1 MSVPSAG
8 PEGLSNVGG
17 SLSRIAVVGSG
28 AVGAYYGA
36 RLAHRGEDVS
46 FLVRSDRE
54 IVRDHGWTIRVTA
67 DPAEEFVVRPV
78 KAFRHTREMG
88 PVDLVIVALK
98 ATSNDLLPSLLP
110 PLLHEKTAIL
120 TLQNGLGSDEWIA
133 ARFGPE
139 RVLGGLCFVC
149 LNRTAPGVVE
159 CYHRGSMVI
168 GECGRLAGPR
178 VQAIVAAFREAGV
191 ECAAADNLLS
201 ARWHKLV
208 WNVPFN
214 GLSIAGGGVTTDRIL
229 ASETLAAE
237 AGALMR
243 EVQAAAA
250 AFGVIIPDAFLAR
263 QIEVTRPM
271 GACKPSS
278 LVDFL
283 AGRAVEVEAIWGEP
297 LRRAQSAGVKTPR
310 LAALHDRLGR
320 ICLQSG

>member
-1 MSVPSAG
+1 MTAG
-8 PEGLSNVGG
+8 REDLPPPGKPG
-17 SLSRIAVVGSG
+17 RIAIVGSG

-46 FLVRSDRE
+46 FLLRSDLAAVRE
-54 IVRDHGWTIRVTA
+54 RGWTIRVA
-67 DPAEEFVVRPV
+67 SDPGEEFVVQPAKV
-78 KAFRHTREMG
+78 FGNTREIG

-98 ATSNDLLPSLLP
+98 ATSNDLLPALLP
-110 PLLHEKTAIL
+110 PLLRETTAIL
-120 TLQNGLGSDEWIA
+120 NLQNGLGSDEWIA

-149 LNRTAPGVVE
+149 LNRAAPGVVE
-159 CYHRGSMVI
+159 CYQRGSVVI
-168 GECGRLAGPR
+168 GEFGRPAGPR
-178 VQAIVAAFREAGV
+178 AQAIGEAFRNAGV
-191 ECAAADNLLS
+191 ECVVSDDLS
-201 ARWHKLV
+201 GTRWHKLV

-214 GLSIAGGGVTTDRIL
+214 GLAIAGGGVTTDRIL
-229 ASETLAAE
+229 ASDSLAAE

-250 AFGVIIPDAFLAR
+250 AHGVAIPDSFLAR
-263 QIEVTRPM
+263 QIERTRPM
-271 GACKPSS
+271 GAYKPSS

-283 AGRAVEVEAIWGEP
+283 AGRAVEVDAIWGEP

-310 LAALHDRLGR
+310 LAALHDRLRR